1 MEIGGLRVE
10 HFSIHPPKNKKK
22 ILLYTIQEET

>member
-10 HFSIHPPKNKKK
+10 HFSIHPKKQKK
-22 ILLYTIQEET
+22 ILLLFTIQEET